1 MAHVLMN
8 DNVARKLFKNSK
20 VGKELTAR
28 IVSNLLKE
36 DFETVYKNIKLV
48 SEDVAFSALTID
60 SRTDMM
66 LEDNSMYVDIEI
78 CYTKGST
85 RRIQTDS
92 YCYQIY
98 LRQLKSYKDY
108 KNIKKVIQIL
118 IEDYD
123 FFGKNE
129 FIYDVVFMEKNLHL
143 QEDELLE
150 KYHVNIDYLNKLG
163 YNEIRSE
170 DLFKLLY
177 FLTCDDRNKLE
188 EVYKGDKFMSDVIK
202 EAKEIADDDHIKL
215 FFTEEEVRRLD
226 GEERYEAGLKDGI
239 QEGIKQGIEQG
250 IEQRNQE
257 MVINMYNDKVSIETI
272 AKYANLTTEEVQ
284 KIIDEE

>member
-123 FFGKNE
+123 FFGKNQ

>member
-123 FFGKNE
+123 FFGKNQ

-239 QEGIKQGIEQG
+239 QEGIKQGIAQG